1 MITLEK
7 KIEIAKWLLDAENQ
21 QNLPDDLDLLEK
33 KIAAEG
39 LDKVYREI
47 ELPLTPILDEMHK
60 LGIKVD
66 SKVLD
71 KVAKELNKEIAS
83 LEGEIYKIAGS
94 PRLGGGLPFN
104 LNSPKQLSEVLF
116 EKLKIDA
123 KGVPKR
129 KTGAFSTDAET
140 LDKIKDRHPVV
151 ASILK
156 YRELYKMKST
166 YAEPLLELAK
176 ADKDSRIHTTF
187 LQTVTSTGRLSSKD
201 PNLQNIPIMSE
212 WGKRVR
218 EAFVAE
224 KGNSLLSL
232 DYSQIELRVL
242 ASVAN
247 DEKMIEAFKRGEDIH
262 RLTASQVFNIPL
274 EQITKEQRQ
283 MAKTLNFGVIYGMGS
298 DGLARASGMTREESA
313 KFIAEYFADFADI
326 KRWQEKTINKA
337 RQTGY
342 VETLNGRKRWLPNI
356 MAGNRRFAAESE
368 RMAINMPIQ
377 GLAADI
383 IKLAMIR
390 VAEMLKKKKLEN
402 KVRMLL
408 TIHDELIFEVAD
420 DMAKEAEE
428 LIRPEMEKA
437 YTLTVPLKVD
447 SAIGKN
453 WSVI

>member
-1 MITLEK
+1 MENIELNK

-21 QNLPDDLDLLEK
+21 QNLPDDLVFLEK
-33 KIAAEG
+33 KITEEG

-47 ELPLTPILDEMHK
+47 ELPLVPILDSMHE

-66 SKVLD
+66 TKILEKIS
-71 KVAKELNKEIAS
+71 KELNKEIAG
-83 LEGEIYKIAGS
+83 LEERIHQS
-94 PRLGGGLPFN
+94 VGLPFN

-116 EKLKIDA
+116 EKLKIDS

-140 LDKIKDRHPVV
+140 LEKIKDRHPVV

-176 ADKDSRIHTTF
+176 ADKANRIHTSF
-187 LQTVTSTGRLSSKD
+187 LQTITATGRLSSKD

-274 EQITKEQRQ
+274 EEVTKEQRQ

-298 DGLARASGMTREESA
+298 DGLARASGMSREESA

-326 KRWQEKTINKA
+326 KRWQEKIINKA

-390 VAEMLKKKKLEN
+390 VADMLKKKKLEA
-402 KVRMLL
+402 KVKMLL
-408 TIHDELIFEVAD
+408 TIHDELIFEVPD
-420 DMAKEAEE
+420 EMAKEAEE

-437 YTLTVPLKVD
+437 YALIVPLKVD
-447 SAIGKN
+447 SGVGKD
-453 WSVI
+453 WSQI

>member
-1 MITLEK
+1 MTDLK

-21 QNLPDDLDLLEK
+21 QNLPDDLESLEK
-33 KIAAEG
+33 KITEEG

-47 ELPLTPILDEMHK
+47 ELPLVPILDSMHE

-66 SKVLD
+66 AKILE
-71 KVAKELNKEIAS
+71 KVAKELNKEIAT
-83 LEGEIYKIAGS
+83 LEEQIHKAA
-94 PRLGGGLPFN
+94 GLPFN

-116 EKLKIDA
+116 EKLKIDT

-140 LDKIKDRHPVV
+140 LDKIKDRNPVV

-176 ADKDSRIHTTF
+176 ADKESRIHTTF
-187 LQTVTSTGRLSSKD
+187 LQTITSTGRLSSKD
-201 PNLQNIPIMSE
+201 PNLQNIPVLSD

-224 KGNSLLSL
+224 KGHSLLSL

-247 DEKMIEAFKRGEDIH
+247 DEKMIEAFRQGEDIH

-274 EQITKEQRQ
+274 KEVTKEQRQ
-283 MAKTLNFGVIYGMGS
+283 MAKTLNFGVIYGMGA
-298 DGLARASGMTREESA
+298 DGLARASGMSREESA

-368 RMAINMPIQ
+368 RMATNMPIQ

-390 VAEMLKKKKLEN
+390 VAEMLKKKKLED
-402 KVRMLL
+402 KVKMLL
-408 TIHDELIFEVAD
+408 TIHDELIFEVTD
-420 DMAKEAEE
+420 DLAKEAEE

-437 YTLTVPLKVD
+437 YELIVPLKVD

-453 WSVI
+453 WSEI